1 MKKIILALMLIIIS
15 TGCSKPKESGKPVV
29 YTSFYAIFDF
39 ASEIAGDKAEVY
51 DMIPVGTEPHEW
63 EPTVRDMARLNDAD
77 VLFYNGLGMESW
89 IDSVEAALEASDLEF
104 VKLSEGI
111 QAENDPHIWLDPC
124 NVKTMC
130 RSITDTL
137 VGIDPENSAFY
148 EENFTRYSSE
158 LDALDRDYKNTIN
171 SIPDENR
178 KIVVSHGAYGSL
190 CAAYGLEQ
198 VAVEGM
204 NAESEPSPAKVEEII
219 KFINKNSIKYI
230 FYEELVSPKVAQTI
244 AEETGCR
251 LLPLDPFEGV
261 SEKGDKRDY
270 ISVMRSNLENI
281 KTALGDE

>member
-29 YTSFYAIFDF
+29 YTSFYAIYDF

-148 EENFTRYSSE
+148 EDNFTRYSSE

-178 KIVVSHGAYGSL
+178 KIVVSHGAYGPL